1 MPVAEP
7 ISAKTEALTPAQYLV
22 QERLAVAK
30 SEYIDGELLPMPG
43 VSREHD
49 RIVRSILRALEN
61 QLIPESCEP
70 FTSDMR
76 VQLTSIRYV
85 YPDVTVVCGT
95 PVFTDSE
102 VDTLSNPTAIFEVLS
117 ESTLNYDL
125 GEKARLYR
133 QRDSL
138 QCLCLVAQDHPWVE
152 VWTREEGTSWRVREF
167 TGLESTAEL
176 PALSLSIALTE
187 LYRRIAFTEQTP

>member
-7 ISAKTEALTPAQYLV
+7 SSPKTETLTPAQYLV
-22 QERLAVAK
+22 QERLAEAK
-30 SEYIDGELLPMPG
+30 SEYVDGELLPMPG
-43 VSREHD
+43 VSIEHD

-61 QLIPESCEP
+61 QLAPENCEP
-70 FTSDMR
+70 LTSAMR
-76 VQLTSIRYV
+76 VQLTRSRYV

-133 QRDSL
+133 QRASL
-138 QCLCLVAQDHPWVE
+138 LCLCLVAQDRPWVE
-152 VWTREEGTSWRVREF
+152 VWTREEGNSWRVREF
-167 TGLESTAEL
+167 TGLDATAEL
-176 PALSLSIALTE
+176 PALSLSLALTE
-187 LYRRIAFTEQTP
+187 FYRRVTFTE

>member
-1 MPVAEP
+1 M
-7 ISAKTEALTPAQYLV
+7 
-22 QERLAVAK
+22 
-30 SEYIDGELLPMPG
+30 
-43 VSREHD
+43 
-49 RIVRSILRALEN
+49 RSILHLLEN
-61 QLIPESCEP
+61 QLLSEHCEP

-76 VQLTSIRYV
+76 VQLAGSRFV

-95 PVFTDSE
+95 PTFTDAD
-102 VDTLSNPTAIFEVLS
+102 VDTLVNPTAIFEVLS
-117 ESTLNYDL
+117 DSTLNYDL

-138 QCLCLVAQDHPWVE
+138 QSLCLVAQDRPWVE

-176 PALSLSIALTE
+176 PVLSLALPLAE
-187 LYRRIAFTEQTP
+187 LYRRIAFTEQNP